1 MESGKMTTSKFA
13 KPVLLLAAML
23 IAAVPIAA
31 NIPVTMD
38 VPMDITD
45 FDLCSG
51 EEVHLSGIAEVST
64 SVTIDSNMAHIFGL
78 VNEHLKGI
86 GLSTGASYVAD
97 AMALIDAYADI
108 DPVTN
113 TGEATILVS
122 ARVTGQGSIPNTSE
136 RQLLHVT
143 MNANGNVT
151 ARVLHLQMICQ

>member
-1 MESGKMTTSKFA
+1 MTTSKSA

-23 IAAVPIAA
+23 IAVAPIAA
-31 NIPVTMD
+31 NNPVTMD

-51 EEVHLSGIAEVST
+51 EVVHLSGIAEVSI
-64 SVTIDSNMAHIFGL
+64 SVTIDANRAHIVSL

-97 AMALIDAYADI
+97 AMAHVDSNADI

-113 TGEATILVS
+113 TGEATILIS
-122 ARVTGQGSIPNTSE
+122 ARVNGQGSIPNTSE
-136 RQLLHVT
+136 QQLVHVT
-143 MNANGNVT
+143 MDANGNVS
-151 ARVLHLQMICQ
+151 ARISHFQMICQ